1 MPLWAIILI
10 AVLVFGSIFLFVPI
24 MQGIVLC
31 KKNKVFGIFLL
42 TISLPIIGTFIGCMI
57 IYKTQNPEFKFWKS
71 LGNKFKIKRKNKKVK
86 FKKIKLKLLID
97 KNSYCQLKKYCSD
110 NNINMSQLGQKSL
123 DNFIEKLNKI
133 KK

>member
-1 MPLWAIILI
+1 
-10 AVLVFGSIFLFVPI
+10 
-24 MQGIVLC
+24 
-31 KKNKVFGIFLL
+31 
-42 TISLPIIGTFIGCMI
+42 MI